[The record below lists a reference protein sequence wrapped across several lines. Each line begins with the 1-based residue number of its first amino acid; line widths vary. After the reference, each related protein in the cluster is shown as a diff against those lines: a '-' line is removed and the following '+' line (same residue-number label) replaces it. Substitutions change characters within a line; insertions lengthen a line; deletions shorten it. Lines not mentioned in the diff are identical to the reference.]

1 MHNLDVTQILLIW
14 TAVCS
19 ALSLLNKFA
28 LAKMW
33 PNGAR
38 AVSVVLS
45 ILPGHIGN
53 AIEDIQAILDDL
65 KGGPPNPPAPPAAP
79 TGGGAQW
86 KPPSKPPAPAA
97 ARRRVGFIAVVMI
110 LVASLA
116 ATSCTKGPIVV
127 PPNAPADVEGA
138 LACVT
143 AAILAAQ
150 NLDDCILKY
159 GPALVADAIQ
169 TLLHSKQFAADHPDM
184 TPVLL
189 AHKKDLARA
198 QVQ

>member
-1 MHNLDVTQILLIW
+1 MTLNLNAITVDVTQVLAAW

-19 ALSLLNKFA
+19 VLSLLNKYGLSKF
-28 LAKMW
+28 W

-38 AVSVVLS
+38 AVSAVLS

-53 AIEDIQAILDDL
+53 AIEDIQAIINDIQS
-65 KGGPPNPPAPPAAP
+65 PPAPPAA
-79 TGGGAQW
+79 TNGGTQQ
-86 KPPSKPPAPAA
+86 KPPSKPPAPVATRLGA
-97 ARRRVGFIAVVMI
+97 VGM
-110 LVASLA
+110 LVTALGVTGCS
-116 ATSCTKGPIVV
+116 KPIVI
-127 PPNAPADVEGA
+127 PPNTPADIEGA

-150 NLDDCILKY
+150 PLDDCLTKY

-169 TLLHSKQFAADHPDM
+169 TLLDSKKFQTDHPDL

-189 AHKKDLARA
+189 AHAKDLAKLQA
-198 QVQ
+198 AKATK